1 MEIYHMEMEIFANL
15 DKKLDLVRV
24 KIKRSKELLAE
35 LNDRANAAIENMN
48 SVSEKL
54 LISGRHGVNKMQQT
68 MDAVKNKINNS
79 LREQVNKVSLSHN
92 TLLEQESI
100 LTDLKE
106 NNVFYSQNEIDFYIK
121 QVQQDLKNNESWNQP
136 KNNFEKIDFT
146 NHGGLRGMI
155 FTPIANFNKKNDEL
169 AKVRYEIDVLVKKIN
184 EERLNIELDALK
196 AMKDPVQL
204 DVQPALLDMLSEQQ
218 SGFEPTNEGYFSA
231 ENPINSMP
239 INSMKASIPFC
250 DCGGV
255 GRTAMCA

>member
-1 MEIYHMEMEIFANL
+1 MEIYHMEMDRFVNL
-15 DKKLDLVRV
+15 DKKLDLLRV

-68 MDAVKNKINNS
+68 MDAVKNEINNS

-121 QVQQDLKNNESWNQP
+121 QAQQDLKNNEIWNQP
-136 KNNFEKIDFT
+136 KK
-146 NHGGLRGMI
+146 
-155 FTPIANFNKKNDEL
+155 
-169 AKVRYEIDVLVKKIN
+169 
-184 EERLNIELDALK
+184 
-196 AMKDPVQL
+196 
-204 DVQPALLDMLSEQQ
+204 
-218 SGFEPTNEGYFSA
+218 
-231 ENPINSMP
+231 
-239 INSMKASIPFC
+239 
-250 DCGGV
+250 
-255 GRTAMCA
+255 

>member
-1 MEIYHMEMEIFANL
+1 MEMERFANL

-24 KIKRSKELLAE
+24 KIKRSKELLTE
-35 LNDRANAAIENMN
+35 LNDRANAVIENMK

-54 LISGRHGVNKMQQT
+54 LISGRHDVNKMQQT
-68 MDAVKNKINNS
+68 MGSVKNEINNS

-100 LTDLKE
+100 LTDLKK

-155 FTPIANFNKKNDEL
+155 FTPIANFNKKMMNL
-169 AKVRYEIDVLVKKIN
+169 PKR
-184 EERLNIELDALK
+184 
-196 AMKDPVQL
+196 
-204 DVQPALLDMLSEQQ
+204 
-218 SGFEPTNEGYFSA
+218 
-231 ENPINSMP
+231 
-239 INSMKASIPFC
+239 SMKLTF
-250 DCGGV
+250 
-255 GRTAMCA
+255 

>member
-1 MEIYHMEMEIFANL
+1 M
-15 DKKLDLVRV
+15 

-68 MDAVKNKINNS
+68 MDAVKNEINNS

-121 QVQQDLKNNESWNQP
+121 QAQQDLKNNEIWNQP
-136 KNNFEKIDFT
+136 KK
-146 NHGGLRGMI
+146 
-155 FTPIANFNKKNDEL
+155 
-169 AKVRYEIDVLVKKIN
+169 
-184 EERLNIELDALK
+184 
-196 AMKDPVQL
+196 
-204 DVQPALLDMLSEQQ
+204 
-218 SGFEPTNEGYFSA
+218 
-231 ENPINSMP
+231 
-239 INSMKASIPFC
+239 
-250 DCGGV
+250 
-255 GRTAMCA
+255 

>member
-1 MEIYHMEMEIFANL
+1 MGMEIFANL

-54 LISGRHGVNKMQQT
+54 LISGRHDVNKIQKT

-79 LREQVNKVSLSHN
+79 LREQVNKVSHN

-121 QVQQDLKNNESWNQP
+121 QAQQDLKNNEIWNQP

-146 NHGGLRGMI
+146 NHDGLKGLI
-155 FTPIANFNKKNDEL
+155 FTHIAHFNKKNNEL

>member
-1 MEIYHMEMEIFANL
+1 MEIYHMEMDRFANL

-24 KIKRSKELLAE
+24 KIKRSKELLTE
-35 LNDRANAAIENMN
+35 LNDRANAVIENMK

-54 LISGRHGVNKMQQT
+54 LISGRHDVNKMQQT
-68 MDAVKNKINNS
+68 MDVVKNEINNS

-100 LTDLKE
+100 LTDLKG
-106 NNVFYSQNEIDFYIK
+106 NNVSYSQNEIDFYIK

-169 AKVRYEIDVLVKKIN
+169 AKVRYEIDVLAKEIN
-184 EERLNIELDALK
+184 EERLNIELDELNT
-196 AMKDPVQL
+196 MKGLVKL
-204 DVQPALLDMLSEQQ
+204 DLQPALLDRLSEQQ
-218 SGFEPTNEGYFSA
+218 SGFKPTNEGYFPT
-231 ENPINSMP
+231 ENPINSMS
-239 INSMKASIPFC
+239 INSMEASIPFC
-250 DCGGV
+250 GCGGI